1 MQFLVLTCEYFGKF
15 PHHATFPF
23 MNHVKLH
30 EDMQPIQLGGE
41 ELYSLHIHFH
51 DSISSPSLHL
61 PFTNIY
67 FPMILCCTLLPTQYW
82 HASLI
87 LQKGFL
93 MHIDSLWFPVSVYI
107 IIEEKRTENKMNVV
121 NTRTN
126 ILCIHGCHTRTNHKK
141 M

>member
-1 MQFLVLTCEYFGKF
+1 MLTWIFWKIPSSCSISFHDPRQVAWG
-15 PHHATFPF
+15 HAT
-23 MNHVKLH
+23 NSV
-30 EDMQPIQLGGE
+30 GGG
-41 ELYSLHIHFH
+41 ELYSLHIHYH
-51 DSISSPSLHL
+51 DSISSPLSLHL

-67 FPMILCCTLLPTQYW
+67 FPMILCCTLLPKQYW